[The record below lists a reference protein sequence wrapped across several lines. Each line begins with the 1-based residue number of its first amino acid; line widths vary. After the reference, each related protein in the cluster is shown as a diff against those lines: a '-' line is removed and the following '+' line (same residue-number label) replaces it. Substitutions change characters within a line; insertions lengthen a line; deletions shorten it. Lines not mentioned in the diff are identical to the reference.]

1 MPTFVRTQSI
11 EHRIGAS
18 GRLAI
23 RVTSSDTRIRAVEGD
38 TARVRGTYRIDAA
51 SEADADRV
59 YQELQLRVTAG
70 DGVLEVEEPT
80 SVSRTLGGTLSRL
93 FGGAGHPMLDLDV
106 ELPSGAGLRFEGVSA
121 DLQASGLRGQQRYQ
135 TVSGDLLL
143 QETGGSLRI
152 EGVSGDITIRADAPL
167 ALQANAVSGDLS
179 VMSPTFASLRASSVS
194 GDVELE
200 GAFAPDGEHR
210 IETVSG
216 DAAIGLV
223 GGATFDVRG
232 LSTDVSCRLP
242 NEMQGHGDQRRV
254 VVGDGAA
261 RIRFSS
267 MSGDLSVAAPRRM
280 TAVSPPAEG
289 STAAGAPTTA
299 ESSQQLEILRALER
313 GEIDVE
319 EATRRLTRASGDE

>member
-1 MPTFVRTQSI
+1 MPTFMRTQSI
-11 EHRIGAS
+11 EHRIGAT

-23 RVTSSDTRIRAVEGD
+23 RVTSSDTRLRAVEGD
-38 TARVRGTYRIDAA
+38 TARVRGTYQIGAA
-51 SEADADRV
+51 SEADADRI

-70 DGVLEVEEPT
+70 DGSLDVEEPR
-80 SVSRTLGGTLSRL
+80 SLSRL
-93 FGGAGHPMLDLDV
+93 VGGEGQPMLELDV
-106 ELPSGAGLRFEGVSA
+106 ELPPGAELRFEGVSA
-121 DLQASGLRGQQRYQ
+121 DVQGNGLKGQQRYQ

-143 QETGGSLRI
+143 QEAGGSLRI
-152 EGVSGDITIRADAPL
+152 EGVSSDITIRADASV
-167 ALQANAVSGDLS
+167 ALQTNAVSGDLS
-179 VMSPTFASLRASSVS
+179 VMSPRFASLRAISVS

-200 GAFAPDGEHR
+200 GAFATDGEHR

-267 MSGDLSVAAPRRM
+267 MSGDLSIAGPRRM
-280 TAVSPPAEG
+280 TAAPAL
-289 STAAGAPTTA
+289 TTA
-299 ESSQQLEILRALER
+299 EAPTAAEASDQLEILRALER

-319 EATRRLTRASGDE
+319 EATRRLTEASRDE